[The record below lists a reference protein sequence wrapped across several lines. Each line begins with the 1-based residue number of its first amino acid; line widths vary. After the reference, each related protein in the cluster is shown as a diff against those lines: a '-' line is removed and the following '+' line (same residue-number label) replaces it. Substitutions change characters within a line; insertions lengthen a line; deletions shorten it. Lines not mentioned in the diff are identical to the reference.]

1 MPKGAWNGP
10 HCCGC
15 EEIVLLDALRLWAI
29 APCCLRKA
37 ARTRERE
44 REMQVELA
52 RHGWTPPATDRISC
66 EAHSST
72 FGTAPVSRLSWLT
85 NPSKTD
91 GNRQLKQVHSG
102 ILWVTQTGLSALH
115 RAGAFHKTQ
124 RSVAAHHRICRRC
137 FLETRNSK
145 QPLQPRQKTQS
156 TGLRVALDGFG
167 IPFGKRRAKFTAL
180 QNWQD
185 QSPGFR
191 PPGAPCGMDP
201 GTARVVTF
209 AMDGQGQIAISR
221 SS

>member
-1 MPKGAWNGP
+1 M
-10 HCCGC
+10 
-15 EEIVLLDALRLWAI
+15 
-29 APCCLRKA
+29 APTAAA
-37 ARTRERE
+37 ARRLYSSMLSGFGQLHLAVCGKQPAQERE

-145 QPLQPRQKTQS
+145 KQPLQPRQKTQS
-156 TGLRVALDGFG
+156 TGA
-167 IPFGKRRAKFTAL
+167 A
-180 QNWQD
+180 
-185 QSPGFR
+185 
-191 PPGAPCGMDP
+191 CG
-201 GTARVVTF
+201 
-209 AMDGQGQIAISR
+209 S
-221 SS
+221 